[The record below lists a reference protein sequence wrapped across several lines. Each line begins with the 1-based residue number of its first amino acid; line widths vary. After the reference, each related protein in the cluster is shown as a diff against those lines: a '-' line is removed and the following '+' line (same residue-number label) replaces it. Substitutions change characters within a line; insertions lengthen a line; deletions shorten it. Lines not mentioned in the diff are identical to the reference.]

1 MKRYLSVFEMI
12 TRSSIYKVLLI
23 LGVLVATETAFFYHA
38 MNFSNEITIEGYI
51 EESFYSV
58 IFQVAYLLITIVIVF
73 SGMNVGS
80 VQSYT
85 LKRLSIKEKSIFL
98 LQALYN
104 LFAYMLLWG
113 TQLIVLLIN
122 ITIYLKNLPDGVV
135 ITNQTMFLAFYRST
149 FMHSILPLE
158 DAPGW
163 IILTLIAVTGAVA
176 TAEFTRLQRGGKF
189 GFELL
194 VLVAAVLVYMPREL
208 GYDISFILVVIV
220 IVNFWMAARR
230 VTYRLEGK

>member
-1 MKRYLSVFEMI
+1 MI
-12 TRSSIYKVLLI
+12 
-23 LGVLVATETAFFYHA
+23 H
-38 MNFSNEITIEGYI
+38 
-51 EESFYSV
+51 
-58 IFQVAYLLITIVIVF
+58 Q
-73 SGMNVGS
+73 
-80 VQSYT
+80 
-85 LKRLSIKEKSIFL
+85 
-98 LQALYN
+98 
-104 LFAYMLLWG
+104 
-113 TQLIVLLIN
+113 LIN
-122 ITIYLKNLPDGVV
+122 ITIYLKNLPDEVI